1 MNKIILRPGLLPS
14 TGVPTFWKVAS
25 GGPQHSLVVIVD
37 TEALELK
44 LTRQFHR
51 SETQEGGQQAGS
63 MKMVQLQGL
72 SYISLRRLVGL
83 GQPPLRTPLL
93 SS

>member
-44 LTRQFHR
+44 PTRQFHR
-51 SETQEGGQQAGS
+51 SETREGGQQAGR
-63 MKMVQLQGL
+63 MKIQDG
-72 SYISLRRLVGL
+72 
-83 GQPPLRTPLL
+83 PTPAIIVHQFTEA
-93 SS
+93 SRA